1 MFARSTTLLVDPER
15 IDQGI
20 AHVRDEVWPAVR
32 ELQGCAGLSMLV
44 DRAQGKVVVTTSWED
59 EETLRSS
66 RATVMPL
73 RDRAAEIA
81 GAREAPV
88 VEEWEIAVMHRRHA
102 TQPGSF
108 VRVAWSRVPVD
119 QAERAIEFFRHTL
132 VPRMEE
138 MDGFASASL
147 MVDRA
152 VGRGVS
158 SVAFD
163 SREAMEGT
171 RDQADYLRA
180 TSTQEVN
187 VEFLEVEEFEL
198 ALAHLHAPE
207 LV

>member
-1 MFARSTTLLVDPER
+1 MFARSTTLTVDPER

-44 DRAQGKVVVTTSWED
+44 DREMSKVIVTTSWED
-59 EETLRSS
+59 EESLRSS

-73 RDRAAEIA
+73 RDRAAEVA
-81 GAREAPV
+81 GAAEAPLI
-88 VEEWEIAVMHRRHA
+88 EEWEIAVMHRSHA
-102 TQPGSF
+102 THPGSF
-108 VRVAWSRVPVD
+108 VRVGWSRIPVEH
-119 QAERAIEFFRHTL
+119 AERAIDFFRHTL
-132 VPRMEE
+132 VPQMEE

-147 MVDRA
+147 LVDRA
-152 VGRGVS
+152 IGSGVT

-163 SREAMEGT
+163 SREAMEAT
-171 RDQADYLRA
+171 RDQAQYLRA
-180 TSTQEVN
+180 RSTQEMG
-187 VEFLEVEEFEL
+187 VEFLDVEEFEL